1 MSSRCFWGCR
11 MPRGPGS
18 IIWAGSAFYKVTL
31 SCRGTLRPFGRWST
45 RLGTSQVAQWVKNLP
60 AVQEMH
66 FDPWVRKIPWRRDG
80 NPLQYSCLKNPMG
93 RGASQATV
101 HWVTE
106 SDITELAEQTGMF
119 SSVQSLS
126 MYLYLYLVLFTLI
139 SPYLC
144 LYVSLSLTLPF
155 FLLCFSFSCMSLAVC
170 VCTIFFLKH
179 LSII

>member
-1 MSSRCFWGCR
+1 MSEGLNWTAQIYLYSW
-11 MPRGPGS
+11 
-18 IIWAGSAFYKVTL
+18 VL
-31 SCRGTLRPFGRWST
+31 
-45 RLGTSQVAQWVKNLP
+45 QEAQWVKNLP

-106 SDITELAEQTGMF
+106 SDITESAEQTGMF

-170 VCTIFFLKH
+170 VCTVFFLKH